1 MSIKTDWI
9 SENLETVAKVKI
21 PKTYISF
28 NQFDMIQNITICL
41 NTTHKRY
48 LIIVADSFILC
59 IKVIFFLIL
68 SIRMINHFKI

>member
-28 NQFDMIQNITICL
+28 NQFDPKYHNL
-41 NTTHKRY
+41 LKYNTQKD
-48 LIIVADSFILC
+48 I
-59 IKVIFFLIL
+59 
-68 SIRMINHFKI
+68 

>member
-28 NQFDMIQNITICL
+28 NQFDPKYHT
-41 NTTHKRY
+41 KRY
-48 LIIVADSFILC
+48 LIIVAF
-59 IKVIFFLIL
+59 FFLNFIYKNDKSFQNL
-68 SIRMINHFKI
+68 THLGAT